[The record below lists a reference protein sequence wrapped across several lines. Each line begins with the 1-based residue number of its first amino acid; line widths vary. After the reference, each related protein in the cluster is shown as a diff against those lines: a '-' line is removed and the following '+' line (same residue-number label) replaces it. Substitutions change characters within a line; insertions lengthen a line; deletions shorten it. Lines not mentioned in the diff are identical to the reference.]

1 MKCSDTLVVI
11 PAFNEEQ
18 TIGAMLDRIDR
29 YSQLTVLVV
38 NDQSTDRT
46 AEVAKEHGALVIS
59 HCTNLGAWGAMQTG
73 IRYAINQGFSAV
85 ITMDAD
91 GQHLPETLP
100 LLVGQREMAD
110 VIIGRCVERVSGAR
124 RIAWR
129 YFRWLTKLPVEDL
142 TSGLRLYGPSALQ
155 VLASRQATLLDY
167 QDVGLLIMLR
177 NEGLSFTEVD
187 VPMNTREHGQ
197 SRIFSSWWQVFSYM
211 ATTSIICFSKL
222 LGGKRL

>member
-1 MKCSDTLVVI
+1 MTCSDTLVVI

-18 TIGAMLDRIDR
+18 TLGPMLDWIDR
-29 YSQLTVLVV
+29 HSQLTVLVV

-46 AEVAKEHGALVIS
+46 AEVAREHGALVIS

-73 IRYAINQGFSAV
+73 IRYAVSHGFNAV
-85 ITMDAD
+85 VTMDAD

-100 LLVGQREMAD
+100 TLLEQRDEAD
-110 VIIGRCVERVSGAR
+110 VIIGCCVERVSGSR
-124 RIAWR
+124 RLAWR

-142 TSGLRLYGPSALQ
+142 TSGLRLYGAQ
-155 VLASRQATLLDY
+155 AMHVLASRQATLLDY

-177 NEGLSFTEVD
+177 NKGLNFAEVD
-187 VPMNTREHGQ
+187 VPMNTREHGE

-222 LGGKRL
+222 LGGKR

>member
-1 MKCSDTLVVI
+1 MACSDILLVI
-11 PAFNEEQ
+11 PAFNEAH
-18 TIGAMLDRIDR
+18 TIGPMMDRIDR
-29 YSQLTVLVV
+29 HSELTALVV
-38 NDQSTDRT
+38 DDQSTDGT
-46 AEVAKEHGALVIS
+46 GDIAKKHGALVIS

-73 IRYAINQGFSAV
+73 IRYAVEHGFNAV

-100 LLVGQREMAD
+100 ILVKHREAAD
-110 VIIGRCVERVSGAR
+110 VVIGRCVERVSGAR
-124 RIAWR
+124 RLAWR

-142 TSGLRLYGPSALQ
+142 TSGFRFYGSRALR
-155 VLASRQATLLDY
+155 VLASREATLLDY

-177 NEGLSFTEVD
+177 NEGLSFVEVD

-197 SRIFSSWWQVFSYM
+197 SKIFSSWWQVFSYI

-222 LGGKRL
+222 LGGKK